1 MTSTQR
7 AAVFIDKGGTGKT
20 TSAAHLGVALN
31 QLGSSVLLIDLA
43 GKQGDLADALGVFE
57 DVQRDISTE
66 DDFPNIATTMG
77 NRWSDVAEMVG
88 GKEAVERLVYETE
101 SGVDLI
107 PAHPDLDGLDAD
119 LGNIDDVQ
127 ERYNRLRLFLDDH
140 VEPLE
145 RWDVIILDMPGL
157 ANNITYNGLWAA
169 QNVVTPV
176 SMGSF
181 ELKQARSLKNDLQ
194 KIRSSYEQE
203 VQLTMVI
210 ANLYDRRTNLH
221 SDILARFEDEFGSVM
236 APEYIVDSQQIRTVT
251 EEGQSLFDVPDEEL
265 LSTAEDAR
273 DAFRRNAAEL
283 RTRLRQGS
291 RSTPTQSQS
300 QSRNRSQTRSPETQ

>member
-1 MTSTQR
+1 MAETRR
-7 AAVFIDKGGTGKT
+7 AAIFIDKGGTGKT
-20 TSAAHLGVALN
+20 TSAAHLGVALSR
-31 QLGSSVLLIDLA
+31 LESDVLLLDLA

-57 DVQRDISTE
+57 DVQEDISNE
-66 DDFPNIATTMG
+66 EDFPNIATTMG

-88 GKEAVERLVYETE
+88 AEEAVERLVYETD

-127 ERYNRLRLFLDDH
+127 DRYNRLRLFLNDY
-140 VEPLE
+140 VEPLG

-181 ELKQARSLKNDLQ
+181 ELKQARSLQDDLQ
-194 KIRSSYEQE
+194 MIRSSYEQE
-203 VQLTMVI
+203 VQLKMVI

-221 SDILARFEDEFGSVM
+221 SDILTKFEEEFGSLM

-251 EEGQSLFDVPDEEL
+251 EEGRTLFDIPEEEL

-273 DAFRRNAAEL
+273 DAFLANAEEL
-283 RTRLRQGS
+283 YNRLS
-291 RSTPTQSQS
+291 PDTQ
-300 QSRNRSQTRSPETQ
+300 

>member
-1 MTSTQR
+1 MSDDTRR
-7 AAVFIDKGGTGKT
+7 AAIFIDKGGTGKT
-20 TSAAHLGVALN
+20 TSAAHLGAGLN
-31 QLGSSVLLIDLA
+31 ELGHDVLLLDLA
-43 GKQGDLADALGVFE
+43 GKQGDLADALGIYE
-57 DVQRDISTE
+57 DIQEDIANE

-88 GKEAVERLVYETE
+88 GEDAVERLVYETD

-119 LGNIDDVQ
+119 LGNIDDVD
-127 ERYNRLRLFLDDH
+127 ERYNRLRLFLDDY
-140 VEPLE
+140 VESLG
-145 RWDVIILDMPGL
+145 RWDVVLLDMPGL

-181 ELKQARSLKNDLQ
+181 ELKQARSLEDDLQ
-194 KIRSSYEQE
+194 KVRSSYGQD
-203 VQLTMVI
+203 VRIRMMI

-221 SDILARFEDEFGSVM
+221 SDIREQFEDEFASLM

-251 EEGQSLFDVPDEEL
+251 DGGRTLFDIPNDEL
-265 LSTAEDAR
+265 LSTAKDAR
-273 DAFRRNAAEL
+273 DAFLANAEEL
-283 RTRLRQGS
+283 SNRL
-291 RSTPTQSQS
+291 QSDS
-300 QSRNRSQTRSPETQ
+300 Q

>member
-1 MTSTQR
+1 MAAKTRR
-7 AAVFIDKGGTGKT
+7 AAIFIDKGGTGKT
-20 TSAAHLGVALN
+20 TSAAHLGAALN
-31 QLGSSVLLIDLA
+31 ELGHDVLLLDLA

-57 DVQRDISTE
+57 DVQEDIENE
-66 DDFPNIATTMG
+66 DDFPNLATTMG

-88 GKEAVERLVYETE
+88 SEEAVDRLVYETA

-119 LGNIDDVQ
+119 LGNIDDV
-127 ERYNRLRLFLDDH
+127 EDRYNRLRLFLDEY
-140 VEPLE
+140 VEPLG
-145 RWDVIILDMPGL
+145 RWDIALLDMPGL

-181 ELKQARSLKNDLQ
+181 ELKQARSLQDDLQ
-194 KIRSSYEQE
+194 TIRSSYEQD
-203 VQLTMVI
+203 VRLRMVI

-221 SDILARFEDEFGSVM
+221 SDVLNRFDTEFGSLM

-251 EEGQSLFDVPDEEL
+251 EEGRTLFDVSDGEL
-265 LSTAEDAR
+265 LSTGEDAR
-273 DAFRRNAAEL
+273 DAFRVNAEEL
-283 RTRLRQGS
+283 YNRLQ
-291 RSTPTQSQS
+291 PDSQ
-300 QSRNRSQTRSPETQ
+300 

>member
-1 MTSTQR
+1 MFMVTETRR
-7 AAVFIDKGGTGKT
+7 AAIYLDKGGTGKT
-20 TSAAHLGVALN
+20 TSAAHLGVALSR
-31 QLGSSVLLIDLA
+31 LGHDVLLLDLA
-43 GKQGDLADALGVFE
+43 GKQSDLADALGVFE
-57 DVQRDISTE
+57 DVQEDISNE

-88 GKEAVERLVYETE
+88 AEEAVDRLVYETD

-119 LGNIDDVQ
+119 LGNIDDV
-127 ERYNRLRLFLDDH
+127 EDRYHRLRLFLDDY
-140 VEPLE
+140 VEPLG
-145 RWDVIILDMPGL
+145 RWDVIMLDMPGL
-157 ANNITYNGLWAA
+157 ANNITYNGLWAS

-181 ELKQARSLKNDLQ
+181 ELKQARSLQDDLQ
-194 KIRSSYEQE
+194 TIRSSYEQE
-203 VQLTMVI
+203 VRLRMVI

-221 SDILARFEDEFGSVM
+221 SDILTRFEDEFDSLM

-251 EEGQSLFDVPDEEL
+251 EEGQSLFDVPEDEL

-273 DAFRRNAAEL
+273 DAFLMNAEEL
-283 RTRLRQGS
+283 YNRLNPDKQ
-291 RSTPTQSQS
+291 
-300 QSRNRSQTRSPETQ
+300 

>member
-1 MTSTQR
+1 MSVPGDTRR
-7 AAVFIDKGGTGKT
+7 AAIFIDKGGTGKT
-20 TSAAHLGVALN
+20 TSAAHLGAGLN
-31 QLGSSVLLIDLA
+31 ELGHDVLLLDLA
-43 GKQGDLADALGVFE
+43 GKQGDLADALGVYE
-57 DVQRDISTE
+57 DVQEDIANE
-66 DDFPNIATTMG
+66 DDFPNLATTMG

-88 GKEAVERLVYETE
+88 AEDAVERLVYETE

-119 LGNIDDVQ
+119 LGNIDDVDD
-127 ERYNRLRLFLDDH
+127 RYNRLRLFLDDY

-145 RWDVIILDMPGL
+145 RWDVVLLDMPGL

-181 ELKQARSLKNDLQ
+181 ELKQARSLQDDLQ
-194 KIRSSYEQE
+194 KIRSGYEQD
-203 VQLTMVI
+203 VQLRMVI

-221 SDILARFEDEFGSVM
+221 SDVLARFEDEFVSLM

-251 EEGQSLFDVPDEEL
+251 EEGRTLFDVPDDEL
-265 LSTAEDAR
+265 LSTGEDAR
-273 DAFRRNAAEL
+273 DAFLVNAEEL
-283 RTRLRQGS
+283 YTRLQ
-291 RSTPTQSQS
+291 PDTQ
-300 QSRNRSQTRSPETQ
+300 

>member
-1 MTSTQR
+1 VVFVVANTRR
-7 AAVFIDKGGTGKT
+7 AAIYIDKGGTGKT
-20 TSAAHLGVALN
+20 TSASHLGVALS
-31 QLGSSVLLIDLA
+31 QLGHDVLLLDLA

-57 DVQRDISTE
+57 DIQEDISNE

-77 NRWSDVAEMVG
+77 NRWSDVADMVG
-88 GKEAVERLVYETE
+88 TEEAVERLVYETN

-119 LGNIDDVQ
+119 LGNIDDV
-127 ERYNRLRLFLDDH
+127 EDRYNRLRVFLDDY

-181 ELKQARSLKNDLQ
+181 ELKQARSLQDDLQ
-194 KIRSSYEQE
+194 QIRSSYEQE
-203 VQLTMVI
+203 VQLQMII

-221 SDILARFEDEFGSVM
+221 SNLLDRFEDEFGSLM

-251 EEGQSLFDVPDEEL
+251 EEGQSLFDVPEDEL

-273 DAFRRNAAEL
+273 DAFRTNAEKL
-283 RTRLRQGS
+283 YNRLD
-291 RSTPTQSQS
+291 PDTQ
-300 QSRNRSQTRSPETQ
+300 

>member
-1 MTSTQR
+1 MVTETRR
-7 AAVFIDKGGTGKT
+7 AAIFIDKGGTGKT
-20 TSAAHLGVALN
+20 TSAAHLGVALSR
-31 QLGSSVLLIDLA
+31 LESDVLLLDLA

-57 DVQRDISTE
+57 DVQEDISNE

-88 GKEAVERLVYETE
+88 AEEAVERLVYETD

-127 ERYNRLRLFLDDH
+127 DRYNRLRLFLDDY
-140 VEPLE
+140 VEPLG
-145 RWDVIILDMPGL
+145 RWDIILLDMPGL

-181 ELKQARSLKNDLQ
+181 ELKQARSLQDDLQ

-203 VQLTMVI
+203 VRLKMVI

-221 SDILARFEDEFGSVM
+221 SDILARFEDEFGSLM

-251 EEGQSLFDVPDEEL
+251 EEGQSLFDVPEEEL

-273 DAFRRNAAEL
+273 DAFLVNAEEL
-283 RTRLRQGS
+283 YNRLS
-291 RSTPTQSQS
+291 PDTQ
-300 QSRNRSQTRSPETQ
+300 

>member
-20 TSAAHLGVALN
+20 TSAAHLGVALS

-157 ANNITYNGLWAA
+157 AKNITYNGLWAA

-283 RTRLRQGS
+283 LTRLRQGS

-300 QSRNRSQTRSPETQ
+300 RNRSQTRSPETQ

>member
-1 MTSTQR
+1 VAAETRR
-7 AAVFIDKGGTGKT
+7 AAIFIDKGGTGKT
-20 TSAAHLGVALN
+20 TSAAHLGAALN
-31 QLGSSVLLIDLA
+31 ELGNDVLLLDLA

-57 DVQRDISTE
+57 NVQEDIENE

-88 GKEAVERLVYETE
+88 AEEAVERLVYPTD

-119 LGNIDDVQ
+119 LGNIDDV
-127 ERYNRLRLFLDDH
+127 EDRYNRLRLFLDDY
-140 VEPLE
+140 VEPLG
-145 RWDVIILDMPGL
+145 RWDVVLLDMPGL

-181 ELKQARSLKNDLQ
+181 ELKQARSLQDDLQ
-194 KIRSSYEQE
+194 KIRSSYEQD
-203 VQLTMVI
+203 VRLRMVI

-221 SDILARFEDEFGSVM
+221 SDILTRFDDEFASLM

-251 EEGQSLFDVPDEEL
+251 EEGRTLFDVPEDEL

-273 DAFRRNAAEL
+273 DAFLANAEEL
-283 RTRLRQGS
+283 SNRLQ
-291 RSTPTQSQS
+291 PDSQ
-300 QSRNRSQTRSPETQ
+300 